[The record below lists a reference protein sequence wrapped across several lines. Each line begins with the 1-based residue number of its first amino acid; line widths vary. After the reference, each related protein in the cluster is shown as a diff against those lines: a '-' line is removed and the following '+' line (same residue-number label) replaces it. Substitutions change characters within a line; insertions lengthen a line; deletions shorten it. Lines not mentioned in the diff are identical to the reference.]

1 MRRLGEDASG
11 VAGGARAANGALQ
24 SARMAPPTELHPDL
38 VLRRCPDVRFR
49 TVLDEGVV
57 IKQDTAEV
65 LVLNEVGARVLEL
78 LDGTRT
84 VGDVET
90 ALAREFDAPAAEL
103 GRDLESYVEQLLAA
117 GIVEAAPR
125 P

>member
-1 MRRLGEDASG
+1 MTLPSA
-11 VAGGARAANGALQ
+11 VA
-24 SARMAPPTELHPDL
+24 PDTL
-38 VLRRCPDVRFR
+38 LRRRSDVRFR

-84 VGDVET
+84 VVEVEGVL
-90 ALAREFDAPAAEL
+90 LAEFAAPAAEL
-103 GRDLESYVEQLLAA
+103 GSDLASYLEELLAA
-117 GIVEAAPR
+117 GVIQEAVS
-125 P
+125 

>member
-1 MRRLGEDASG
+1 MT
-11 VAGGARAANGALQ
+11 
-24 SARMAPPTELHPDL
+24 PPTELHRDL
-38 VLRRCPDVRFR
+38 VLRRRPDVRFR

-78 LDGTRT
+78 LDGNRT
-84 VGDVET
+84 VADVES
-90 ALAREFDAPAAEL
+90 ALANEFDAPAAEL
-103 GRDLESYVEQLLAA
+103 GRDVESYVEQLLAA

>member
-1 MRRLGEDASG
+1 MTT
-11 VAGGARAANGALQ
+11 
-24 SARMAPPTELHPDL
+24 PTELHRDL
-38 VLRRCPDVRFR
+38 VLRRSPDVRFR

-84 VGDVET
+84 VADVET
-90 ALAREFDAPAAEL
+90 TLASEFDAAPSDL
-103 GRDLESYVEQLLAA
+103 GDDLAGYLQELLAA
-117 GIVEAAPR
+117 GLVERAAP
-125 P
+125 

>member
-1 MRRLGEDASG
+1 MTTSPA
-11 VAGGARAANGALQ
+11 ARD
-24 SARMAPPTELHPDL
+24 R
-38 VLRRCPDVRFR
+38 VFRRCSDVRFR

-84 VGDVET
+84 VADVEA
-90 ALAREFDAPAAEL
+90 ALADEFDAANAEL
-103 GRDLESYVEQLLAA
+103 GTDLASYLDELLSA
-117 GIVEAAPR
+117 GLIQEAPR
-125 P
+125 

>member
-1 MRRLGEDASG
+1 MT
-11 VAGGARAANGALQ
+11 
-24 SARMAPPTELHPDL
+24 PPTELDRDL
-38 VLRRCPDVRFR
+38 VLRRNSDVRFR

-84 VGDVET
+84 VGEVET
-90 ALAREFDAPAAEL
+90 VLAAEFATPAAEL
-103 GRDLESYVEQLLAA
+103 GRDLEGYVAELLAA